1 MGYNSQ
7 NDVESGEE
15 TRMENDSMAT
25 AKVHSGG
32 SSKGNFGKP
41 HKFYDKGPNKE
52 LKPVP
57 ADKQKSLGQLPTEA
71 RNNMGFEKYQPKK
84 SGEAYDMKQAYNKDL
99 TKGARFNYLKN
110 AIHDNKK
117 K

>member
-1 MGYNSQ
+1 MEYN
-7 NDVESGEE
+7 N
-15 TRMENDSMAT
+15 
-25 AKVHSGG
+25 KIHSGG

-41 HKFYDKGPNKE
+41 HKFKGPNKE

-99 TKGARFNYLKN
+99 TEGARFNYLKN
-110 AIHDNKK
+110 AIHDKNKK
-117 K
+117 

>member
-1 MGYNSQ
+1 MEYNS
-7 NDVESGEE
+7 N
-15 TRMENDSMAT
+15 MKNDSMA
-25 AKVHSGG
+25 KNNIHSGG

-41 HKFYDKGPNKE
+41 HKFKGPNKE

-99 TKGARFNYLKN
+99 TEGARFNYLKN
-110 AIHDNKK
+110 AIHDKEKK
-117 K
+117 